1 MKLSIRTMTM
11 AALCAALLAILSQV
25 SIPMPSGVPVTLQT
39 MAVALAGCLLG
50 GPGGL
55 LSVAVYLLLGA
66 AGLPVFSPGSSAGIG
81 RFASATGGFLW
92 GFLAMAAL
100 CGLGARMKHRRAGLL
115 VALSGV
121 LACHL
126 PGVVQF
132 ALLAGVPFIQAALTV
147 SLPYLIKDALSV
159 AAAWYLAVLINRR
172 IVRKT

>member
-55 LSVAVYLLLGA
+55 LSVMVYLLLGA
-66 AGLPVFSPGSSAGIG
+66 AGLPVFAGFGAGIG

-92 GFLAMAAL
+92 GFLPMAAL

-132 ALLAGVPFIQAALTV
+132 ALLAGIPFMQAALTV

-172 IVRKT
+172 IARKT